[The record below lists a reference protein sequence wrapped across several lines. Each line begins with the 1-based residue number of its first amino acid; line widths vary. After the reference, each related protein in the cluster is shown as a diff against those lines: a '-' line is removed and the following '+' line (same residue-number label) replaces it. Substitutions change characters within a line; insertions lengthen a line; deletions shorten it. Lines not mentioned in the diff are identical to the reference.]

1 MKTMPQDDGLPEL
14 QATTLL
20 AIWKLKGIG
29 GNAVDEDQLKA
40 ELINESPEN
49 VPSAIQLLQ
58 SQGFIEIR
66 DLKGRKAISIT
77 PLGVAILRKIEEDR
91 LQELK

>member
-1 MKTMPQDDGLPEL
+1 MPPDDSLPEL

-20 AIWKLKGIG
+20 TIWKLKGIG

-40 ELINESPEN
+40 ELTNEPTED
-49 VPSAIQLLQ
+49 VPSAIQLLEA
-58 SQGFIEIR
+58 QGFIEIR
-66 DLKGRKAISIT
+66 DLEGRKAISIT
-77 PLGVAILRKIEEDR
+77 PLGLAILRKIEEDR

>member
-1 MKTMPQDDGLPEL
+1 MPQADGLSEL

-20 AIWKLKGIG
+20 TIWKLKGIG
-29 GNAVDEDQLKA
+29 ANAVDEDQLKT
-40 ELINESPEN
+40 ELVNEPPEN
-49 VPSAIQLLQ
+49 IHSAVQLLQ

-66 DLKGRKAISIT
+66 DLAGRKAISIT
-77 PLGVAILRKIEEDR
+77 SLGLAILRKIEEDR

>member
-1 MKTMPQDDGLPEL
+1 MKTMPQADGLPEL

-20 AIWKLKGIG
+20 TIWKLKGIG
-29 GNAVDEDQLKA
+29 ANAVDEDQLKA
-40 ELINESPEN
+40 ELSNESTEN

-58 SQGFIEIR
+58 SQGFIEVR
-66 DLKGRKAISIT
+66 DLEGRKAISIT
-77 PLGVAILRKIEEDR
+77 PLGLAILRKIEEDM

>member
-1 MKTMPQDDGLPEL
+1 MKTMPQTDGLSEL

-29 GNAVDEDQLKA
+29 ATGVDEDQLKA
-40 ELINESPEN
+40 ELTNEPAEN
-49 VPSAIQLLQ
+49 ISSAVQLLQ
-58 SQGFIEIR
+58 SQGFIEIKQ
-66 DLKGRKAISIT
+66 LAGRKGISIT
-77 PLGVAILRKIEEDR
+77 PLGLAILRKIEEDR